1 MDRRGRTNETG
12 ELKEYLV
19 QLSIKVI
26 VRAPSEEDA
35 VVYAGEQ
42 AQNGAYTETFEWDP
56 TVEFIE
62 EVPDGA

>member
-1 MDRRGRTNETG
+1 MPKT

-19 QLSIKVI
+19 QLSVKVI
-26 VRAPSEEDA
+26 VLAHDEEMA
-35 VVYAGEQ
+35 VEIAGEN

-62 EVPDGA
+62 EVPDYV